1 MKPEYEPKT
10 WDKAMFHAMEEMG
23 EAISICGKT
32 GRFGLFNSN
41 PELPEDEREINFAA
55 ILREFNDVRRSLDRA
70 ERFIKEEVKR
80 NATLAG
86 VRSHVKDHPDWE
98 NTVP

>member
-55 ILREFNDVRRSLDRA
+55 ILREFNDVRNAIARA
-70 ERFIKEEVKR
+70 ERLIKEEVKA
-80 NATLAG
+80 NAHLAG
-86 VRSHVKDHPDWE
+86 VRGHKKKQPGWE
-98 NTVP
+98 GE